1 MPCSNASNLFASL
14 QYGKLATSHT
24 CKRTSKRGTLRPMPV
39 IAIAGQ
45 KGGAGKST
53 LAIHLAAEWHA
64 RGKRVVLVDA
74 DPQGTATTWAD
85 VATEGGHSAPVVVAM
100 GDSLRRDVPKLAES
114 ADVVVLDL
122 PGRAVGS
129 RAVGGLIAADV
140 AVLPCGPSPADLWA
154 LAGSIDVVREV
165 LALRPELV
173 AVVVLNRAD
182 RSGLTKGTHDALAD
196 VGLPVLEQVI
206 GARVAFAEAMAAG
219 QGVTVYASGSVAAN
233 EIRRLADEL
242 ELLAGIDRPKTKG
255 KR

>member
-1 MPCSNASNLFASL
+1 M
-14 QYGKLATSHT
+14 
-24 CKRTSKRGTLRPMPV
+24 GTI

-64 RGKRVVLVDA
+64 RGKRVVLVDG

-85 VATEGGHSAPVVVAM
+85 VATEAGHSAPVVVAM

-129 RAVGGLIAADV
+129 RAAGGLLVAHV

-154 LAGSIDVVREV
+154 LAGSVDVVREV
-165 LALRPELV
+165 RELRPDLV
-173 AVVVLNRAD
+173 AVVALNRAD
-182 RSGLTKGTHDALAD
+182 RSAMTKATIEGLEG
-196 VGLPVLEQVI
+196 VGLPVLEHHL

-219 QGVTVYASGSVAAN
+219 QGVTTYASGSVAAN
-233 EIRRLADEL
+233 ELRRLADEL
-242 ELLAGIDRPKTKG
+242 EVLAGMEPTAKPTKG
-255 KR
+255 KRR

>member
-1 MPCSNASNLFASL
+1 MNVQACNMAPRQNHTLASA
-14 QYGKLATSHT
+14 LADWHS
-24 CKRTSKRGTLRPMPV
+24 RPMPI

-85 VATEGGHSAPVVVAM
+85 VATEGGHPAPMVVAM
-100 GDSLRRDVPKLAES
+100 GDSLRRDVPKLAET

-122 PGRAVGS
+122 PGRAAGS
-129 RAVGGLIAADV
+129 RAVGGLVVADV

-154 LAGSIDVVREV
+154 LAGSVDVVREV
-165 LALRPELV
+165 RELRPELV
-173 AVVVLNRAD
+173 AVVALNRAD
-182 RSGLTKGTHDALAD
+182 RSGLTKATIEGLAD
-196 VGLPVLEQVI
+196 VGLPVLEQAI
-206 GARVAFAEAMAAG
+206 GARVVFAEAMAAG
-219 QGVTVYASGSVAAN
+219 QGVTSYASGSVAAN
-233 EIRRLADEL
+233 ELRRLADEI
-242 ELLAGIDRPKTKG
+242 EELAGFDAPAPRKATKG